1 MRKSVFVLGTGDCY
15 ELCQPLLERH
25 YDILG
30 LVDTRSERVGQWLG
44 AYRIHS
50 LQELLVRDFDYL
62 LVVSMYEALLLP
74 VLANAGLDISKVLTL
89 DECPELFAELNR
101 RVFSPEL
108 ASKLDAAYASPL
120 VQDKTRLLFAINSL
134 AGGGAEKA
142 LINLLNNLDYSRYD
156 VTLLLF
162 IKRGLYLEQ
171 LPPQVHLI
179 SLFETR
185 EEVIAGMLVCKFTA
199 PDELH
204 EFCVR
209 SLFDIEI
216 AYLEGWA
223 AKILAGGQG
232 RKLCWVHCDLQRN
245 HWTGPCFAPT
255 QREAAIFARF
265 DHLIFVSEPAR
276 RGFIERFGEPETAI
290 SVIENFFEQDV
301 IVEKAREPLEPFDR
315 LTFISVG
322 RMVPVKGFDR
332 LIDAHARLMA
342 EGGDHLLVL
351 VGEGKEREALM
362 AQAQRL
368 GVGDSVILSG
378 FQSNPYRFITRADV
392 FVSSSLSEGHPLVI
406 GEALVLGVPV
416 MATDCEGSRAI
427 LNEGAY
433 GLLVENSVEGLMEG
447 MRQMSNVEV
456 RDDYRNR
463 SIRAQCALDKREN
476 LGRIESLL
484 QGQRALLASVAH
496 VQH

>member
-1 MRKSVFVLGTGDCY
+1 MRKRVFILGTGDCY
-15 ELCQPLLERH
+15 EVCQPLLERY

-30 LVDTRSERVGQWLG
+30 LVDTRRERVGQWLG

-50 LQELLVRDFDYL
+50 LQELLVRDFDFL
-62 LVVSMYEALLLP
+62 LVASTHETLLLP
-74 VLANAGLDISKVLTL
+74 VLVSAGLDISKVLTL
-89 DECPELFAELNR
+89 DQCPELFAELNR
-101 RVFSPEL
+101 RVFSSEL
-108 ASKLDAAYASPL
+108 VSKLDAAYASSM
-120 VQDKTRLLFAINSL
+120 VQRKTKTRLLFAINSL

-142 LINLLNNLDYSRYD
+142 LINLLNNLDYSLYD

-185 EEVIAGMLVCKFTA
+185 EEVIAGTLVCKFTA

-204 EFCVR
+204 ELCVR
-209 SLFDIEI
+209 GHFDVEI
-216 AYLEGWA
+216 AYLEGWV
-223 AKILAGGQG
+223 AKILAGGPG
-232 RKLCWVHCDLQRN
+232 RKLCWVHCDLQSN
-245 HWTGPCFAPT
+245 HWTGPCFAPA
-255 QREAAIFARF
+255 QCEAAMFARF

-276 RGFIERFGEPETAI
+276 RGFTERFGEPKAPI

-301 IVEKAREPLEPFDR
+301 IAEKAREPLESFDR

-342 EGGDHLLVL
+342 EGRDHLLVL

-368 GVGDSVILSG
+368 GVGGSVIFPG
-378 FQSNPYRFITRADV
+378 YQSNPYRFIARADA
-392 FVSSSLSEGHPLVI
+392 FVSSSLSEGHPLAI

-433 GLLVENSVEGLMEG
+433 GLLMENSVEGLVEG
-447 MRQMSNVEV
+447 MSRMLAKDV
-456 RDDYRNR
+456 RGEYRR
-463 SIRAQCALDKREN
+463 RALCARTAFDKASVLR
-476 LGRIESLL
+476 RIELL
-484 QGQRALLASVAH
+484 FVA
-496 VQH
+496 